1 MPISSLLVAL
11 AYVVTGWLGLQIP
24 AVGSHITLVWFP
36 TGIAVA
42 AFLLI
47 GRRCWPGVYG
57 GALVVNLIIGSP
69 WPLAA
74 GIAVGNTL
82 GPWLAAHLLSRR
94 QFHASFDRQQD
105 VLLFIVAAA
114 IGMVLSASG
123 GVLSLH
129 LAGLLPVAKLAPAW
143 LAWWLGDAVGV
154 LLAAPLVLALTHHGL
169 DQIRQHRQEW
179 LLWALISGLVV
190 WLAFMHDFEN
200 GGRLPLAFMTLP
212 LVAWA
217 SLRFGNAG
225 GMIGALFFSLCAA
238 FSTATGHGTFHV
250 GDASVSLF
258 LLWGYMTVSVLT
270 VLLIVA
276 LLAGRVQ
283 AEKVLRASEEK
294 LRSLYELSPL
304 GIALTDMEGR
314 YLEFNE
320 AFREICGYPEDELK
334 AIDYWTLTPKQ
345 YEADE
350 QAQLACLERTGRYGP
365 YEKEYVRKDGSLV
378 PLRLNG
384 LLVKDGEGRP
394 RIWSIVEDISATRR
408 YEAEL
413 RLAKEQ
419 AEAAN
424 LSKSRFLATMSHEIR
439 TPLNGILGMTQLLLM
454 ENVADSERKEF
465 ARTIL
470 NSGQTLLTL
479 LNDILD
485 LSKVEAGKMVL
496 VEAIFEPRQLVRE
509 TVALFG
515 ELAQG
520 QGLLLETEWAG
531 PEEARYRADPVR
543 LRQMLANLV
552 SNAIKFTPRGSIQIR
567 AAVVAG
573 DADGDRLEFSV
584 RDTGVGIAEDELTR
598 LFQPFYQA
606 DGATTRQYG
615 GTGLGLSIVRNL
627 AELMGGEVGVE
638 SQLGQGSR
646 FWFRI
651 PVRAVAAGEDS
662 RRGER
667 SRGVAEPSAGA
678 ADGAR
683 QILVAEDNA
692 TNRRVIEAILG
703 KLGVR
708 CRSVDNGQ
716 LAVEAIIN
724 GERPAL
730 ILMDVQMPVMDGL
743 GATECIRLWEKEQG
757 VAPLPII
764 ALTASAFE
772 EDRQACLAAGMDDF
786 LTKPVDMRAL
796 QALFAKW
803 LA

>member
-1 MPISSLLVAL
+1 MPISSFLIAL
-11 AYVVTGWLGLQIP
+11 AYVATGWLGLQIP
-24 AVGSHITLVWFP
+24 SVGSHITLVWFP

-42 AFLLI
+42 AFLLV

-57 GALVVNLIIGSP
+57 GALAVNLIIGSA

-82 GPWLAAHLLSRR
+82 GPLLAAHLLHRR
-94 QFHASFDRQQD
+94 KFHGNFDRQQD
-105 VLLFIVAAA
+105 VVLFIAAA
-114 IGMVLSASG
+114 AAGMALSASG

-129 LAGLLPVAKLAPAW
+129 LAGLLPLAAVARAW
-143 LAWWLGDAVGV
+143 LTWWLGDAVGV
-154 LLAAPLVLALTHHGL
+154 LLAAPLVLALTRRSF
-169 DQIRQHRQEW
+169 DQIKRHRQEW
-179 LLWALISGLVV
+179 VLWAVISGLVV
-190 WLAFMHDFEN
+190 WLAFLHDFDN

-250 GDASVSLF
+250 GDPGVSLF

-283 AEKVLRASEEK
+283 AESVLRASEEK

-304 GIALTDMEGR
+304 GIALTDMDGR

-320 AFREICGYPEDELK
+320 AFREICGYPEAELK
-334 AIDYWTLTPKQ
+334 AVDYWALTPKR

-350 QAQLACLERTGRYGP
+350 LRQLDSLERTGRYGP
-365 YEKEYVRKDGSLV
+365 YEKEYVRKDGSTI

-384 LLVKDGEGRP
+384 VLIKDGEGRP
-394 RIWSIVEDISATRR
+394 RIWSIVEDISATRMH
-408 YEAEL
+408 ETEL

-454 ENVADSERKEF
+454 DGISDSERKEF

-470 NSGQTLLTL
+470 NSGKTLLIL

-485 LSKVEAGKMVL
+485 LSKVEAGKMAL
-496 VEAIFEPRQLVRE
+496 VNAIFDPRQIVRE
-509 TVALFG
+509 TVALFA
-515 ELAQG
+515 ELAQS
-520 QGLLLETEWAG
+520 QSLVLETEWTG
-531 PEEARYRADPVR
+531 PEDARYRADPVR
-543 LRQMLANLV
+543 LRQMLSNLV
-552 SNAIKFTPRGSIQIR
+552 SNAIKFTPQGGVRIR
-567 AAVVAG
+567 AAAVAG
-573 DADGDRLEFSV
+573 DDGRDLLEFSV
-584 RDTGVGIAEDELTR
+584 SDTGVGIAEDELPR

-606 DGATTRQYG
+606 DGSTTRQYG
-615 GTGLGLSIVRNL
+615 GTGLGLSIIRNL
-627 AELMGGEVGVE
+627 AELMGGEVGVD
-638 SQLGQGSR
+638 SQLGQGSC

-651 PVRAVAAGEDS
+651 PAEAVAAGEDS
-662 RRGER
+662 RRSERARTAAALPGEAPG
-667 SRGVAEPSAGA
+667 GVPPV
-678 ADGAR
+678 
-683 QILVAEDNA
+683 LVAEDNP
-692 TNRRVIEAILG
+692 TNRKVIEAILG
-703 KLGVR
+703 KLGIR
-708 CRSVDNGQ
+708 SRSVDNGQ
-716 LAVEAIIN
+716 QAVEAIIG

-743 GATECIRLWEKEQG
+743 AATECIRLWEKDRG
-757 VAPLPII
+757 DAPLPIV
-764 ALTASAFE
+764 ALTAGAFE

-786 LTKPVDMRAL
+786 LTKPLEMGAL
-796 QALFAKW
+796 KAVLDKW